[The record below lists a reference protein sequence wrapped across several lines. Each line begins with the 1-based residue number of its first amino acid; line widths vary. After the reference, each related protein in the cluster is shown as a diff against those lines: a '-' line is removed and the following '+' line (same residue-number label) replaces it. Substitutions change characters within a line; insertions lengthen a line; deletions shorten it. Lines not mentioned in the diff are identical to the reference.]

1 MTDFVWIYEM
11 RPHICMKLTTSTVL
25 SHTNELPRNIASMPT
40 KSQKKNELGMP
51 VEAGE
56 ASSTGVLELRKRLKG
71 FETEE
76 GRMLGL
82 GFQCVPACPA
92 CAAFILLCMT

>member
-1 MTDFVWIYEM
+1 MDLRNATPHLYEAYYQHCAFPYK
-11 RPHICMKLTTSTVL
+11 RV
-25 SHTNELPRNIASMPT
+25 AT
-40 KSQKKNELGMP
+40 KYSFDAHEISKNELGMP

>member
-40 KSQKKNELGMP
+40 KSQKKRTGDASRGGRGVVDGGVG
-51 VEAGE
+51 VEKE
-56 ASSTGVLELRKRLKG
+56 AERL
-71 FETEE
+71 
-76 GRMLGL
+76 
-82 GFQCVPACPA
+82 
-92 CAAFILLCMT
+92 

>member
-1 MTDFVWIYEM
+1 
-11 RPHICMKLTTSTVL
+11 
-25 SHTNELPRNIASMPT
+25 
-40 KSQKKNELGMP
+40 MP